1 MNQIKNDIVKLN
13 RNLKFKTGF
22 LLLIVFLVITAFK
35 SEIIADWRTDSNGG
49 FLKREQRDKALKIM
63 VISDLNDSY
72 GSVTY
77 SKEVA
82 SVISRIAQIQPDII
96 LCGGDMVA
104 GQKASLTEDR
114 LAEMWQAFNQNI
126 LKPIDSLKIPFGFTM
141 GNHDASPNYLK
152 DRAAANYFWNKH
164 LPSSK
169 LTFVDRSHYPFY
181 FSYIKNNVFF
191 MSWDASA
198 AEIKPEVMEWMKAQ
212 LKSKVAKG
220 SRLRILLGH
229 LPLYAIVADKNKAG
243 EVNSDADA
251 TLDFFRENGVD
262 LYISGHQHAY
272 FPAHKNGI
280 QLFNSG
286 CLGGGPR
293 PILGHDEP
301 AKKAYAIIEVPIE
314 SPKQFQFT
322 AFVPETNEPILLNS
336 LPDSVTGFN
345 GSIKRIDVPY

>member
-1 MNQIKNDIVKLN
+1 M
-13 RNLKFKTGF
+13 NLKYKAGLLLWIVFFVFTGF
-22 LLLIVFLVITAFK
+22 K
-35 SEIIADWRTDSNGG
+35 SGIIRDLQGVRGDGS
-49 FLKREQRDKALKIM
+49 LKREQQNRALKIM

-82 SVISRIAQIQPDII
+82 SAISQIATIQPDII

-104 GQKASLTEDR
+104 GQKASLTEER

-126 LKPIDSLKIPFGFTM
+126 LKPIDSLNIPFGFTM
-141 GNHDASPNYLK
+141 GNHDASPNFLK
-152 DRAAANYFWNKH
+152 DRAAAKQFWDHH
-164 LPSSK
+164 LPSSN
-169 LTFVDRSHYPFY
+169 LTFVDQSNYPFY

-198 AEIKPEVMEWMKAQ
+198 AEIKPEVMDWMKKQ
-212 LKSKVAKG
+212 LKSKVAKK

-229 LPLYAIVADKNKAG
+229 LPLYAIVADKNKSG

-251 TLDFFRENGVD
+251 TLDFFKEYGVD

-272 FPAHKNGI
+272 YPAHKNGVD
-280 QLFNSG
+280 LFNSG

-301 AKKAYAIIEVPIE
+301 AKKAYAVIEIPIK
-314 SPKQFQFT
+314 SPKQFHFD
-322 AFVPETNEPILLNS
+322 AFIPETNEPILLNS
-336 LPDSVTGFN
+336 LPDSVQGFN
-345 GSIKRIDVPY
+345 GVIKRIDVPE